1 MTSPGGQPFP
11 YGPQQTPQYGYGQ
24 VPPPPAPARRSALT
38 WILAGVS
45 VLCVLVLVAGGIWW
59 FTSRKADDASGPVPG
74 QLTSEFPTAPSVSWK
89 LTAAATGATGLNAH
103 RIFGVAGQDK
113 TYLVA
118 NRALNEDGSIMAV
131 FAGSGSNSDTP
142 QLVLIDTATGHKRT
156 APGTFGT
163 CSERIVGGVI
173 ACTSASQTSPELVIV
188 DARSGERRTIASLD
202 STSSMIGISRL
213 GVFVGSRDG
222 SGHDRALVRYDLSGK
237 ILFRKTFEPAEG
249 FGSGDAWGLTATD
262 SLVALQSGGAITHF
276 RGDTGEML
284 LTKAGYGREPLPDG
298 GLVTSTSTGKDLTSI
313 TSRDVVHTAPS
324 GTQRTFTANTV
335 AVPDVVGRDIA
346 APFLVDGKL
355 YVGDQAR
362 WSSALD
368 NYPQVHIVADDVTVV
383 SHDGRL
389 RGMDTDSGRELWS
402 ADSGGFR
409 SPVTDGR
416 HVMYVANGSI
426 VAVDLHTGRE
436 QWRAPVPMDTTSG
449 TLAAAGG
456 TLVFQSNDGIV
467 GFGATGGTASAPGSA
482 NTGTAGKG
490 STDDSYYTRC
500 GSKPVFTPQK
510 FRTESGGLVVTM
522 KITATCPGGD
532 ALTSS
537 GTSVTISDS
546 TGLIA
551 TGTFDFAA
559 NPVGVPKPGNGSEEK
574 KSGTTVDLLF
584 KQGQFFRT
592 PDTLPAPSSGGSGA
606 SGSGGHSYLVD
617 CVQPDG
623 SGKAKVPAP
632 SDGPIAASGPGPQT
646 GLNPMSGLSALRIQA
661 DSDKAFILGSLNNR
675 WVAQLSS
682 KRVGLVADGRTWD
695 EKAILDEFLALRL
708 RFADVRLLYSDEWP
722 VFSYK
727 GWWVSVAA
735 ATFPGPDEAN
745 QWCRSNGFDRDHC
758 FAKLVSSTASPEGST
773 RYW

>member
-11 YGPQQTPQYGYGQ
+11 YGPRPTPQYGYGQ
-24 VPPPPAPARRSALT
+24 VPPPPAPARRSALA

-45 VLCVLVLVAGGIWW
+45 VVCVVILVAGGIWW
-59 FTSRKADDASGPVPG
+59 FTSRKADDASAPVPG
-74 QLTSEFPTAPSVSWK
+74 QLTKEFPTAPSVAWTVRPSDVGGSK
-89 LTAAATGATGLNAH
+89 FFSTNVTNAQYNSAGAATDGRFVLTGVDRNRLSSVVAIDADGRTSFPQKNLACADQVVGG
-103 RIFGVAGQDK
+103 RTVCRVAQSDDPTMYMLDLASGQTSSGISVSDNNFG
-113 TYLVA
+113 LVA
-118 NRALNEDGSIMAV
+118 YNGDAAFRTSSSTITRFSDRRIEWSRPVSMDESPGGDFHQALATRDLVIFYYGGASYVASAHDGKLLHSALDRPTIAPDGSVITRA
-131 FAGSGSNSDTP
+131 SHD
-142 QLVLIDTATGHKRT
+142 R
-156 APGTFGT
+156 GT
-163 CSERIVGGVI
+163 VVI
-173 ACTSASQTSPELVIV
+173 RP
-188 DARSGERRTIASLD
+188 
-202 STSSMIGISRL
+202 
-213 GVFVGSRDG
+213 DG
-222 SGHDRALVRYDLSGK
+222 SVR
-237 ILFRKTFEPAEG
+237 
-249 FGSGDAWGLTATD
+249 
-262 SLVALQSGGAITHF
+262 
-276 RGDTGEML
+276 
-284 LTKAGYGREPLPDG
+284 
-298 GLVTSTSTGKDLTSI
+298 
-313 TSRDVVHTAPS
+313 TAPS
-324 GTQRTFTANTV
+324 GVIGVPALAARGYESVLFIGGQYFDAAGNAAWKAGDATVNNT
-335 AVPDVVGRDIA
+335 
-346 APFLVDGKL
+346 
-355 YVGDQAR
+355 
-362 WSSALD
+362 SA
-368 NYPQVHIVADDVTVV
+368 T
-383 SHDGRL
+383 
-389 RGMDTDSGRELWS
+389 
-402 ADSGGFR
+402 
-409 SPVTDGR
+409 
-416 HVMYVANGSI
+416 
-426 VAVDLHTGRE
+426 
-436 QWRAPVPMDTTSG
+436 PVPMVSPRITVVGTDTGFAGFDTTTGEMRWTNDSVPTG
-449 TLAAAGG
+449 VGSWNQSSTL
-456 TLVFQSNDGIV
+456 SDGRYLIFPSARDIVALDTTTGKTAWRIPSPLGSDERIGALLAVGDAFVIV
-467 GFGATGGTASAPGSA
+467 GTDRIVGYKATGGAAGAPGAKS
-482 NTGTAGKG
+482 GTAGKN
-490 STDDSYYTRC
+490 SSDDSYYTRC

-532 ALTSS
+532 ALISS

-592 PDTLPAPSSGGSGA
+592 PDTLPPPGGGNGSSGTGGL
-606 SGSGGHSYLVD
+606 GGHSYLVD

-632 SDGPIAASGPGPQT
+632 SDSPIAASGPGPQT

-722 VFSYK
+722 VFNYQ

>member
-1 MTSPGGQPFP
+1 M
-11 YGPQQTPQYGYGQ
+11 
-24 VPPPPAPARRSALT
+24 
-38 WILAGVS
+38 S
-45 VLCVLVLVAGGIWW
+45 VVCVLLLVAGGIWW

-74 QLTSEFPTAPSVSWK
+74 QLTSEFPTAPSPAWTVHPSDVGASK
-89 LTAAATGATGLNAH
+89 FFTTNFTSAQYGSPGGSTDGKFVLTGAEVGGRTTVLSVDASGSTWVPDHSLACADQVVAGRTACRTSQSDDS
-103 RIFGVAGQDK
+103 RIFLVDLASRSVNAGVSATDRQFGM
-113 TYLVA
+113 VA
-118 NRALNEDGSIMAV
+118 YNGEAA
-131 FAGSGSNSDTP
+131 F
-142 QLVLIDTATGHKRT
+142 
-156 APGTFGT
+156 
-163 CSERIVGGVI
+163 RIS
-173 ACTSASQTSPELVIV
+173 SASVMRIGPSEVEWSQPV
-188 DARSGERRTIASLD
+188 SGP
-202 STSSMIGISRL
+202 
-213 GVFVGSRDG
+213 DG
-222 SGHDRALVRYDLSGK
+222 PGGDFSGAL
-237 ILFRKTFEPAEG
+237 
-249 FGSGDAWGLTATD
+249 ATP
-262 SLVALQSGGAITHF
+262 SLVAFNHGGGVYVASAQN
-276 RGDTGEML
+276 GKLLYSYTGSL
-284 LTKAGYGREPLPDG
+284 PQILPDG
-298 GLVTSTSTGKDLTSI
+298 GMVVANSEPGVLAPDTVIRPDGSVTRAGTGTIGAPTVVSRGLEQAIVIDGVLRDGAGEARWKASVSASTNNRTVAAPLVSSRITVLETGSGYIGVNTSTGERMWTNNSTVGRVGSNGGTTALTDGRYLI
-313 TSRDVVHTAPS
+313 YPS
-324 GTQRTFTANTV
+324 GTNLVAIDTDTGAQAWSIPSPVGADGTVGALLALGDTFV
-335 AVPDVVGRDIA
+335 VVGKDR
-346 APFLVDGKL
+346 
-355 YVGDQAR
+355 
-362 WSSALD
+362 
-368 NYPQVHIVADDVTVV
+368 
-383 SHDGRL
+383 
-389 RGMDTDSGRELWS
+389 
-402 ADSGGFR
+402 
-409 SPVTDGR
+409 
-416 HVMYVANGSI
+416 
-426 VAVDLHTGRE
+426 
-436 QWRAPVPMDTTSG
+436 
-449 TLAAAGG
+449 
-456 TLVFQSNDGIV
+456 IV
-467 GFGATGGTASAPGSA
+467 GYKATGGAAGAPGAKS
-482 NTGTAGKG
+482 GTAGKN
-490 STDDSYYTRC
+490 SSDDSYYTRC